1 MINNMFER
9 VSQGQTANQG
19 IMATILKHLPSE
31 TGVTKIEYEGPY
43 IGLHTKTPRFLLE
56 HQDLISQ
63 LVNSI
68 KKRIVIRTDSSIR
81 SSERATK
88 QILASICLGKDDISD
103 VFFDPALGEVTIF
116 VGDPNTLAMLSQ
128 NDIDLTEKTGWR
140 MIFRRKPRN
149 NRIYKSI
156 NDILSKR
163 STERILFYK
172 QTGEKIFRPRLSRTT
187 EANIVC
193 LGGFNETGRSSILL
207 ITQESK
213 VLLDFGMKVG
223 NDENLNSLP
232 RIESTGLKTE
242 EIDGV
247 IISHGHLG
255 HSGALPL
262 LFKYGY
268 KGPIYCTEPTLP
280 LMISSQRNYLQEQKN
295 NSIYSKNEIDE
306 VILHT
311 IPVNLGSVT
320 DISPDVRLML
330 TNSGHILGSSSM
342 HLHIGNGD
350 HNLVYTSDFKF
361 GKTIALDN
369 SVWNF
374 PRVETLIIESTHG
387 TRDDIFPLREEV
399 ENNLVNSI
407 NSSLASGGR
416 ILIPVPS
423 LGLSQ
428 ELCITLGMLNSVGK
442 ISPEMIFV
450 EESILDL
457 LDFYEIYSEYLSK
470 YLKLRIS
477 GGEKNP
483 LFTDALVPLEKR
495 QESWSKCIVLAT
507 SADLLCGK
515 AATLLKEISS
525 DMTSKLII
533 VGNPLPLSPS
543 YNIANGERS
552 ILLGKRKIQLECSVD
567 VIKGFTD
574 HSDYN
579 QLLAYVS
586 RLKPKLRR
594 VITNHGPGNKCHTL
608 ATNLNKIFK
617 ISTQHPSVHESIKLL

>member
-1 MINNMFER
+1 MFER
-9 VSQGQTANQG
+9 VSQGQSANQS
-19 IMATILKHLPSE
+19 IMTTILKHLPSE

-81 SSERATK
+81 SSEKATRH
-88 QILASICLGKDDISD
+88 ILNSMCLSKDDISD
-103 VFFDPALGEVTIF
+103 VFFDPALGEATIF
-116 VGDPNTLAMLSQ
+116 VKDLSALSILSQ

-140 MIFRRKPRN
+140 MIFRRQPRN
-149 NRIYKSI
+149 IKIYKSI
-156 NDILSKR
+156 NDILSNR
-163 STERILFYK
+163 SAERILFYK
-172 QTGEKIFRPRLSRTT
+172 QTGEKIFRPKLSGTT

-193 LGGFNETGRSSILL
+193 LGGFNEIGRSSLLL
-207 ITQESK
+207 ITHESK

-223 NDENLNSLP
+223 QDDNLNSLP
-232 RIESTGLKTE
+232 RLDTTGLSTE
-242 EIDGV
+242 DIDGV
-247 IISHGHLG
+247 IISHGHFG

-268 KGPIYCTEPTLP
+268 QGPVYCTEPTLP
-280 LMISSQRNYLQEQKN
+280 LMISLQRNYLQARKN
-295 NSIYSKNEIDE
+295 NSMYSKNEIDE

-330 TNSGHILGSSSM
+330 TNAGHILGSSSM

-350 HNLVYTSDFKF
+350 HNLVYSSDFKF

-374 PRVETLIIESTHG
+374 PRVETMVIESTHG
-387 TRDDIFPLREEV
+387 SREDIFPLREDV
-399 ENNLVNSI
+399 ENCLINSI
-407 NSSLASGGR
+407 NSCLESGGR
-416 ILIPVPS
+416 VLIPVPT
-423 LGLSQ
+423 LGISQ
-428 ELCITLGMLNSVGK
+428 ELCITLGMLTSIGRIK
-442 ISPEMIFV
+442 PEKIFV

-457 LDFYEIYSEYLSK
+457 LDFYEIYSEYLSRN
-470 YLKLRIS
+470 LKLRIS
-477 GGEKNP
+477 AGEKDP
-483 LFTDALVPLEKR
+483 LFTDALVPLDRR
-495 QESWSKCIVLAT
+495 QDSWDRCIVLAP
-507 SADLLCGK
+507 SADLTDGK
-515 AATLLKEISS
+515 STLLLKEICADTS
-525 DMTSKLII
+525 SKLII
-533 VGNPLPLSPS
+533 VTNSMSFTPS
-543 YNIANGERS
+543 FNIAAGERS
-552 ILLGKRKIQLECSVD
+552 LLLGRRKIQLDCSVD
-567 VIKGFTD
+567 VIRGFTD

-594 VITNHGPGNKCHTL
+594 VITNHGSGNKCHAL